1 MARSKIKKIII
12 AVAIIALSTTAVGVG
27 SQTVVNAQ
35 TELRP
40 DLQIKIGGWGQASDF
55 ADTVQTKC
63 ESGGSSIDCIKI
75 QWIGQY
81 IGAIYQYGISAAVI
95 LAIVS
100 VMIGGF
106 LWLVSAGSPDKVGRA
121 KEFITA
127 AIFGL
132 VIALFSYLILQTVT
146 PRLVASEPITAPIV
160 PNLTEVCCEIGR
172 VGSGIFKS
180 EFNPEGICTEGRKVD
195 CTMLKD
201 DSAGCC
207 VFIST
212 PTNKYYCQH
221 LPEVSCVSQP
231 NKTKLTFSKGI
242 DCRDIQQCVGN
253 NGELASCSIIGQ
265 KCAPGAECYGTGP
278 LDQNC
283 FSCKPL
289 GESCVNISGIG
300 RNPCCPTSGAE
311 CDLFNVN
318 NSVETLYALWKLSK
332 PAMPWTRF
340 REIYQDWDKLDATPF
355 CLRQ

>member
-1 MARSKIKKIII
+1 MAHRKVKIVII
-12 AVAIIALSTTAVGVG
+12 AATIFGLSVLAAGIGSIPIA
-27 SQTVVNAQ
+27 NAQ
-35 TELRP
+35 SELRP

-63 ESGGSSIDCIKI
+63 QSGGSEIDCIKI

-81 IGAIYQYGISAAVI
+81 VGAIYQYGISAAVI
-95 LAIVS
+95 LAVVS

-132 VIALFSYLILQTVT
+132 VIALFSYLILQTVN

-212 PTNKYYCQH
+212 PTNK
-221 LPEVSCVSQP
+221 
-231 NKTKLTFSKGI
+231 
-242 DCRDIQQCVGN
+242 
-253 NGELASCSIIGQ
+253 
-265 KCAPGAECYGTGP
+265 
-278 LDQNC
+278 
-283 FSCKPL
+283 
-289 GESCVNISGIG
+289 
-300 RNPCCPTSGAE
+300 
-311 CDLFNVN
+311 
-318 NSVETLYALWKLSK
+318 
-332 PAMPWTRF
+332 
-340 REIYQDWDKLDATPF
+340 
-355 CLRQ
+355 